1 MGLKFFIL
9 SIALARTSTILIVV
23 REITL
28 IEIRIK
34 HVILEQNRKCTKSIF
49 QSVVYC

>member
-1 MGLKFFIL
+1 MVLIFFIL
-9 SIALARTSTILIVV
+9 LIALARTDTILPVV